1 MRVAIDSWT
10 LTNRFRHF
18 GTYVYTRH
26 LISEFKQL
34 AAQDPALEFCLFAS
48 DDDSNDAN
56 SVEPSTRFGL
66 SRTSLW
72 KHQRLWRMG
81 GVAYAAA
88 RAKADLLFSPTPNVF
103 PIGPVPVISTI
114 HDAIPSMMPA
124 KWSKVWALLR
134 FMTASSAKRSLAII
148 TDSEWSKK
156 DLVQL
161 YGLPESKVSV
171 VYLGYDKNVYRAGVG
186 SQAESSS
193 LRRKLGIEKPYIFHH
208 GKIQPRKNLPRLIA
222 AYRLLMSRNHN
233 LDLDLVLVG
242 GLGWDYDEVVRGA
255 GERPGQGRVI
265 LPGALSDAE
274 IAVLIRSAT
283 LVVIPTLYEGFCL
296 PMVEAMACGAPTIA
310 SRASCLP
317 EVSGNLLR
325 YFDPFSIEDIASCM
339 EQVLEDDDLREE
351 LGRKGKERAE
361 TFDWTQCARETLNVF
376 RREMQNGRD

>member
-208 GKIQPRKNLPRLIA
+208 GKNQPRKNLPRLIA

-242 GLGWDYDEVVRGA
+242 GLGCDYAEVVPGA
-255 GERPGQGRVI
+255 AERPCQGRVL
-265 LPGALSDAE
+265 LPAALAVAE
-274 IAVLIRSAT
+274 LAVLIRSAT
-283 LVVIPTLYEGFCL
+283 LVVIPSLYEGCCL
-296 PMVEAMACGAPTIA
+296 PMVEAMACGTPTIA
-310 SRASCLP
+310 ADASCLP
-317 EVSGNLLR
+317 EISGGVLK
-325 YFDPFSIEDIASCM
+325 YFNPLSVDDMASCM
-339 EQVLEDDDLREE
+339 EQVLESEQLKSDLAQR
-351 LGRKGKERAE
+351 GKCRAAC
-361 TFDWTQCARETLNVF
+361 FDW
-376 RREMQNGRD
+376 GRC